1 MIKRETQR
9 IFLRTMID
17 YNLQKEVWKVYY
29 KSLIWD
35 KNITWRG
42 IPTQKHPCDLWI
54 YQEIICEKKPDIII
68 ETGTLNGG
76 SALFMANICDV
87 LNNGIVMTIDIN
99 SKPRNIDSF
108 PNHSRIEY
116 IVGSSTNEEIFSKM
130 KRFVYNKNVMVI
142 LDSNHSYNHVFRELE
157 LYSSLVTS
165 GQYLIV
171 EDTDSEYFGGNSKSE
186 ALKALTDFLE
196 NNNDFIVDRKREK
209 FIITQNPKGFLLK
222 I

>member
-1 MIKRETQR
+1 MR
-9 IFLRTMID
+9 FD
-17 YNLQKEVWKVYY
+17 YNLRQKAWTEYY
-29 KSLIWD
+29 NSLIWD
-35 KNITWRG
+35 KNITWMG
-42 IPTQKHPCDLWI
+42 ILTQKHPCDLWI
-54 YQEIICEKKPDIII
+54 YQEIIYKKRPDIII